1 MCFLAYNNIHAA
13 GFGVDFN
20 LKQPVFHALH
30 ILSIFFIS
38 IR

>member
-1 MCFLAYNNIHAA
+1 MYFLAYDNIHAA

-20 LKQPVFHALH
+20 LKQPAFHASH
-30 ILSIFFIS
+30 ALSIFFIS